1 MKVIAPGDI
10 ETELGTVEESPTVG
24 IIDYSRRVTDDF
36 GVTTV
41 VKRSFARRMD
51 VRIGLPSEN
60 VSGVQRV
67 LAGLRATTAQWVADD
82 RFDWLNFVGFFKDF
96 QLTHEVGTLSY
107 CTLSV
112 EGLAETE
119 ADADGGEDAAPDGRP
134 STLLLLQPVTMTTAQ
149 LVSSNAPETDYPEWS
164 NITVYPVGA
173 RVIKAT
179 THRIYESVAA
189 TNVANDPAGVSG
201 KWLDIGPTNRWAMFD
216 QALGTLTSRASS
228 IVVTVA
234 PGAVNAVALL
244 DVVGATVRVQG
255 TGYDQTKAV
264 GDGAVTFLDL
274 PGAGGNVTVTVSGSS
289 TVSVGTMLVG
299 TLVSLGVTGE
309 SPTAGI
315 TDFSRKEVDD
325 FGEVTIVERAWAKRM
340 EARALIRT
348 EAIDDVANRIATVRA
363 LPSLWIAN
371 EGTDSLTTYGFFKDF
386 SIAVAENVS
395 TLSLSV
401 EGLSKA
407 APVVEDPDAT
417 VIVEKN
423 IYRRSAT
430 APATPTGGTFD
441 FDTMTTAPPAGWS
454 VGVPAGTDP
463 VYISSAIA
471 SKEGAGGSA
480 DFGSWSPPV
489 IAFLNGVDGANGAAG
504 APGAPGAAGSA
515 GSNGLNNAV
524 VFLYRRGATS
534 PAVPSGTFTYTF
546 ATASLSGGTLNGW
559 TQAIPAADGNPLW
572 VIAASASS
580 SSGTDGIPASEFT
593 APVLKDG
600 AGLNAAT
607 VFLYQRAASTPAVPA
622 GTLTYTFATGALA
635 GTLGSWSQ
643 TAPAHDGNPLYM
655 ITATALGAQATDTI
669 ATGEWST
676 ARVLAT
682 NGAAGTAGAPGAP
695 GANGVTYY
703 TWYAYADSLAPDY
716 FNFTTG
722 TPDGRAYQGI
732 ATGKTTATESTNPAD
747 YLWSPYIG
755 PPNFGLVAFNFNAV
769 VAANKLIK
777 VAGGGAWNAAIHSTE
792 SYKGGA
798 SVSFLV
804 DAGPHSFM
812 VGLNTDPTTDAG
824 FGSIDFAIYIAGTTL
839 QIYESGT
846 PKLTMAGFVAVGDWF
861 AVTYNGKNV
870 YYSKNGSVF
879 YTSLLVVPGDL
890 TLFLDTSFL
899 TNSVYF
905 GKILAFVAVGTAG
918 SDGSPG
924 APGSPGS
931 PGTPGVSP
939 VLAIAS
945 PTSKQFTADAD
956 GTLKAG
962 QLPFNINIA
971 ATKAGGAIGG
981 TVTILGV
988 SGCTAT
994 AVSGGFTIDS
1004 VSADE
1009 GYASWRFTAS
1019 DSQIVENKV
1028 TFSRQRD
1035 PTSGAQVLIN
1045 FSGTSWWG
1053 SGSYAATGP
1062 ATVLAA
1068 SSTGKL
1074 KITGYASFY
1083 CATNGFATL
1092 TGKLQYRA
1100 VGSGTW
1106 VDSGFSASGDADR
1119 LVGVPGEPNVNNPG
1133 IFTATGTLTG
1143 LTASGSYEVQ
1153 MVGNR
1158 STSGTAIS
1166 SSTGYISLQQVA

>member
-10 ETELGTVEESPTVG
+10 ETDLGTVEESPTVG
-24 IIDYSRRVTDDF
+24 MIDYSRRVTDDF

-41 VKRSFARRMD
+41 VKRGFARRMD

-60 VSGVQRV
+60 VSAVQRV
-67 LAGLRATTAQWVADD
+67 LAALRATAARWVADD
-82 RFDWLNFVGFFKDF
+82 GFDWLNFVGFFKDF

-107 CTLSV
+107 CTLTV

-119 ADADGGEDAAPDGRP
+119 DGADAGEDAAPDGRP
-134 STLLLLQPVTMTTAQ
+134 STLLLLQPVTLTTGM

-164 NITVYPVGA
+164 NITVYPEGA
-173 RVIKAT
+173 RVIKTA

-216 QALGTLTSRASS
+216 QALGTMTSRASS

-255 TGYDQTKAV
+255 SGYDQTKAV

-274 PGAGGNVTVTVSGSS
+274 PGAGGNITVTVAGSG

-299 TLVSLGVTGE
+299 SLVGLGVTGE

-348 EAIDDVANRIATVRA
+348 DAIDDVANRIAMVRA
-363 LPSLWIAN
+363 LPSLWIAD
-371 EGTDSLTTYGFFKDF
+371 EGTETLTLYGFFKDF

-401 EGLSKA
+401 EGLSEA
-407 APVVEDPDAT
+407 MPIVEEDDDALA
-417 VIVEKN
+417 IVEKN
-423 IYRRSAT
+423 IYRRSST
-430 APATPTGGTFD
+430 APATPTGGSFD
-441 FDTMTTAPPAGWS
+441 FDTMTTTPPADWS
-454 VGVPAGTDP
+454 VGVPVGTDP

-471 SKEGAGGSA
+471 SKVGGGGSA
-480 DFGSWSPPV
+480 DFGAWSPPV
-489 IAFLNGVDGANGAAG
+489 IAFINGEDGAAGSPG
-504 APGAPGAAGSA
+504 APGAP

-524 VFLYRRGATS
+524 VYLYRRGATS
-534 PAVPSGTFTYTF
+534 PAGPSGTFTYTF
-546 ATASLSGGTLNGW
+546 ATAALSGGTLNGW
-559 TQAIPAADGNPLW
+559 SQDIPAADGNPLW

-580 SSGTDGIPASEFT
+580 SSSTDGIPAAEFT

-607 VFLYQRAASTPAVPA
+607 VFLYQRAASAPAVPA
-622 GTLTYTFATGALA
+622 GTLTYTFATGGLA
-635 GTLGSWSQ
+635 GTLGSWSR
-643 TAPAHDGNPLYM
+643 TAPDHDGNPLYM
-655 ITATALGAQATDTI
+655 ITATALGPDATDTI
-669 ATGEWST
+669 ATGEWSA

-695 GANGVTYY
+695 GANGTTFY
-703 TWYAYADSLAPDY
+703 TWYGYADSLAPDY
-716 FNFTTG
+716 FNFSTG
-722 TPDGRAYQGI
+722 SPDGRAYQGI
-732 ATGKTTATESTNPAD
+732 ATGKTTPTESTNPAD
-747 YLWSPYIG
+747 YIWSPYIG
-755 PPNFGLVAFNFNAV
+755 PPNFGLTAFNANAV
-769 VAANKLIK
+769 VASNKLIK
-777 VAGGGAWNAAIHSTE
+777 VAGGGAWNAGIHSTE

-798 SVSFLV
+798 SVTFLV

-812 VGLNTDPTTDAG
+812 VGLNTDPTTDANYT
-824 FGSIDFAIYIAGTTL
+824 SIDFAIYIAGTTL

-846 PKLTMAGFVAVGDWF
+846 FKFEVLSFVSVGDVF
-861 AVTYNGKNV
+861 TVTYNGKNV
-870 YYSKNGSVF
+870 YYSKNGVVF

-899 TNSVYF
+899 TSGVYF
-905 GKILAFVAVGTAG
+905 GKILAFVAVGAAG

-931 PGTPGVSP
+931 PGVSP
-939 VLAIAS
+939 VAAVAV
-945 PTSKQFTADAD
+945 PASKQFTADSD
-956 GTLKAG
+956 GTIKAG
-962 QLPFNINIA
+962 QLPFNVAIDGI
-971 ATKAGGAIGG
+971 KAGAAIGG
-981 TVTILGV
+981 TVTILAV
-988 SGCTAT
+988 NGCTAT
-994 AVSGGFTIDS
+994 AISGGFTIDTI
-1004 VSADE
+1004 SADA
-1009 GYASWRFTAS
+1009 GFVSWRFTAT
-1019 DSQIVENKV
+1019 DSQIVEGKMS
-1028 TFSRQRD
+1028 FSRQLD
-1035 PTSGAQVLIN
+1035 PVSGGQILFP
-1045 FSGTSWWG
+1045 FSSTSWWG
-1053 SGSYAATGP
+1053 SGSYGSTGP
-1062 ATVLAA
+1062 ATVLPA

-1074 KITGYASFY
+1074 AIAGYASFY
-1083 CATNGFATL
+1083 CSGNGEARL
-1092 TGKLQYRA
+1092 TAKLQYRA

-1106 VDSGFSASGDADR
+1106 IDSGFTSGPSIAIKTAD
-1119 LVGVPGEPNVNNPG
+1119 LPGEPGENSPG
-1133 IFTATGTLTG
+1133 EVSPGGTLTG
-1143 LTASGSYEVQ
+1143 LTPNGSYEVQ
-1153 MVGNR
+1153 MVGLRNA
-1158 STSGTAIS
+1158 SYNAIAS
-1166 SSTGYISLQQVA
+1166 ATGRITLRQVA